1 MTAKQK
7 EQRKKLEPLPDSPLA
22 ILEKTYSSLFEV
34 ALNRISNGEALTL
47 IIRSDNRDIDYSH
60 FLRWIHKDEARKSR
74 YREAQEL
81 ATEVHASEIISIAD
95 CENDSLEDVARS
107 KLRID
112 ARKFLMSSW
121 NRSRYGDV
129 KQVDQ
134 TVKIDITGAMQEA
147 EKRLTQGIMIEG
159 SYEASNAE

>member
-1 MTAKQK
+1 MTAKT
-7 EQRKKLEPLPDSPLA
+7 KKKQPLEPLPDSPLA
-22 ILEKTYSSLFEV
+22 ILEKTYNSLFEV
-34 ALNRISNGEALTL
+34 ALNRISNGEALSL

-60 FLRWIHKDEARKSR
+60 FLRWIHKDEERKRR

-159 SYEASNAE
+159 SYETSNAE